1 MRTLTTLLNDIS
13 GNFGVAFAILA
24 VPAMLAGGLA
34 VDYVGLSV
42 QRSELQNA
50 ADAAALAVAREG
62 NISEAEARKVAY
74 QMLSANYGFSAAE
87 VSVSMKDGVADVQAS
102 IDVPLVF
109 GGFMG
114 RKSMP
119 VAVDAEATFAYT
131 KYEIALVLDTT
142 GSMAGGKLVSLQNAV
157 VGLVDDM
164 AALGLEKEQIKFA
177 LVPYAGFVNIGPTHG
192 PEINGAGK
200 VTKRAA
206 RWLDQD
212 AKSPIP
218 QSDLPA
224 GLSRF
229 AMFKHLNVKWPGCVE
244 TRMPNGN
251 KHYDVNDIAPDPDD
265 EHSLFAPSFAPDEPD
280 TPWAYPN
287 SYLPDEGVPIAGKG
301 KGAKSRNDDDDD
313 DDDGDDAD
321 PAVERMERYG
331 KTGKYKKPKNTDDA
345 MAMVMK
351 WKKPETDFSP
361 SRFYSN
367 KSDPKGPGFGCEIEP
382 LVPLTNDFTT
392 VKSTVKKLKANG
404 STNMLE
410 GVMWGWRAL
419 SSREPYSD
427 GADESDDSVEKI
439 MIFLTDGQNSFGNLN
454 NDLGSGYTSMG
465 YLVDGRL
472 DDMTSASTGQT
483 TDALDSK
490 TLAAC
495 TNAKKDGV
503 VIYTI
508 RLEEPDVATG
518 TLLSNCASTKNHFFD
533 APSRSQLAPIFESIR
548 KGVVKLRLT
557 S

>member
-1 MRTLTTLLNDIS
+1 MGRLNHIITDTS
-13 GNFGVAFAILA
+13 GNFGMAFAILA

-50 ADAAALAVAREG
+50 ADAAVLAVAGEG
-62 NISEAEARKVAY
+62 KITQAEALAIAQQTVAG
-74 QMLSANYGFSAAE
+74 NGFTAAQ
-87 VSVSMKDGVADVQAS
+87 VSVTMTNGAAAVQAG

-119 VAVDAEATFAYT
+119 VSVDAEAAVAYT

-157 VGLVDDM
+157 IGLVTDM
-164 AALGLEKEQIKFA
+164 AALGLEKEQLKFA
-177 LVPYAGFVNIGPTHG
+177 LVPYAGFVNVGADHG

-200 VTKRAA
+200 VTKAA
-206 RWLDQD
+206 AHWLDQD
-212 AKSPIP
+212 AEAPIP
-218 QSDLPA
+218 QSDLPP
-224 GLSRF
+224 GFSRF
-229 AMFKHLNVKWPGCVE
+229 AMFKHLGVKWPGCVE
-244 TRMPNGN
+244 TRVPNG
-251 KHYDVNDIAPDPDD
+251 KKRYDVNDIEPDAADKQ
-265 EHSLFAPSFAPDEPD
+265 SLFVPFFAPDEPD
-280 TPWAYPN
+280 DPWSYPN
-287 SYLPDEGVPIAGKG
+287 SYLPDAGVPLAGKG
-301 KGAKSRNDDDDD
+301 KGAKSGADN
-313 DDDGDDAD
+313 GEDASD
-321 PAVERMERYG
+321 PSVQRLERYG
-331 KTGKYKKPKNTDDA
+331 KTGTYKKPKNAEDA
-345 MAMVMK
+345 MALVMK
-351 WKKPETDFSP
+351 WKKPKPDFSP
-361 SRFYSN
+361 SKFYSN
-367 KSDPKGPGFGCEIEP
+367 KSDPKGPAFGCEIEP
-382 LVPLTNDFTT
+382 VVPLTTDFDT
-392 VKSTVKKLKANG
+392 VTSTVKKLKANG

-483 TDALDSK
+483 TDALDNK

-503 VIYTI
+503 AIYTI
-508 RLEEPDVATG
+508 RLEEPDVGTG
-518 TLLSNCASTKNHFFD
+518 NLLSECASTKAHYFD
-533 APSRSQLAPIFESIR
+533 APSRNQLAPIFEKIR